1 MTRQAEKVVGETPRR
16 ARWRTVRDDAWVRPF
31 FWHYRRTLAAALG
44 LGMLTAACAAAL
56 MFTSGY
62 LISAAACQPLDGV
75 FALLAPL
82 AFVQL
87 FGIGRPFAA
96 YYERLRSHD
105 WVLRMTSGLRLRL
118 YRAVEGQA
126 LSWTAARRTGEVLGL
141 LDQDIGHVQ
150 NLYLRCVFPFA
161 IGWALWLLVAALL
174 GLFSPLFGLGMLL
187 ELGVVCLLVPLVSV
201 LVNGARRTRA
211 KQGRA
216 ELYARLTDDVL
227 GVADWVCAGREADC
241 LERAEH
247 ACAAVDE
254 LEARAARF
262 ERRRDCLVQLALG
275 AGATAVLL
283 WAAAQFGAVAQA
295 GATMGD
301 IGRPANWVAAFV
313 LGFFPLIEVFAPLS
327 GAADQADGHLDA
339 VARMNALDERGEPG
353 ARTPGA
359 APAATSA
366 PTPVLASAP
375 SVAGVRLAGVR
386 FAYPG
391 ESEEVLRG
399 VDLAI
404 APGEKVAL
412 LGPSGTGKST
422 LVGLIRGDLVP
433 TAGAV
438 ELAGVPAHRL
448 GDAASDWVSVVQ
460 QDTYLF
466 NTTLLENLR
475 VGRADATEE
484 ECTGA
489 LRAVGLGGLLDRLPQ
504 GLATVVDEAGL
515 RFSGGERHRIAL
527 ARVLLRDAP
536 VVVLDE
542 PTVGLDPATEA
553 ALLATVLRVLE
564 GKTLVM
570 VTHHLA
576 GVGAMDRAVFLEDGR
591 VALEGAP
598 AELEATSARYRR
610 LLELDR
616 GV

>member
-16 ARWRTVRDDAWVRPF
+16 ARWRTVCDDTWVRPF

-44 LGMLTAACAAAL
+44 LGVLTAACAAAL

-82 AFVQL
+82 ACVQI

-118 YRAVEGQA
+118 YRAVEGRA

-422 LVGLIRGDLVP
+422 LVGLIRGDFVP

>member
-16 ARWRTVRDDAWVRPF
+16 AWWRTVCDDTWVRPF

-44 LGMLTAACAAAL
+44 LGVLTAACAAAL

-82 AFVQL
+82 AFVQI

-118 YRAVEGQA
+118 YRAVEGRA

-313 LGFFPLIEVFAPLS
+313 LGFFPLIEVFAPL
-327 GAADQADGHLDA
+327 
-339 VARMNALDERGEPG
+339 
-353 ARTPGA
+353 
-359 APAATSA
+359 
-366 PTPVLASAP
+366 
-375 SVAGVRLAGVR
+375 
-386 FAYPG
+386 
-391 ESEEVLRG
+391 
-399 VDLAI
+399 
-404 APGEKVAL
+404 
-412 LGPSGTGKST
+412 
-422 LVGLIRGDLVP
+422 
-433 TAGAV
+433 
-438 ELAGVPAHRL
+438 
-448 GDAASDWVSVVQ
+448 
-460 QDTYLF
+460 
-466 NTTLLENLR
+466 
-475 VGRADATEE
+475 
-484 ECTGA
+484 
-489 LRAVGLGGLLDRLPQ
+489 
-504 GLATVVDEAGL
+504 
-515 RFSGGERHRIAL
+515 
-527 ARVLLRDAP
+527 
-536 VVVLDE
+536 
-542 PTVGLDPATEA
+542 
-553 ALLATVLRVLE
+553 
-564 GKTLVM
+564 
-570 VTHHLA
+570 
-576 GVGAMDRAVFLEDGR
+576 
-591 VALEGAP
+591 
-598 AELEATSARYRR
+598 
-610 LLELDR
+610 
-616 GV
+616 